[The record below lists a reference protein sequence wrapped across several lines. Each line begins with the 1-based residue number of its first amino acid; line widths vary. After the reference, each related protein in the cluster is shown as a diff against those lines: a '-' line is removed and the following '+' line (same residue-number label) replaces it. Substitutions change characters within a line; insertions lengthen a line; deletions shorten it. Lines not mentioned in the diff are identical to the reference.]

1 MGILGAPVPWWGF
14 LALLAIPYLWFGLL
28 LGATFWIDGF
38 CYAGLGASLSDAAA
52 YREFNTGYGRLALS
66 HLQIG
71 LPALAWLLDSLPAAA
86 QWPVLE
92 IFQRLVSF
100 GSLVFALG
108 VMANGSPRVVHVL
121 TGWLMAWN
129 PFFQSFHNAFM
140 TESLSGSLLL
150 CGFALSLWMF
160 RGRSSDWRMLVALG
174 ATIFL
179 VTQFRSYYGAI
190 IFCMVAAVV
199 WIGRVPR
206 RLFTTLV
213 LGATTVVAGLFYP
226 ACRWVAT
233 GNWFLPGVGVNQLLV
248 AVYLNPAPGAGIA
261 ERIQTFSPEE
271 RAAMKKILIPDGAF
285 DVTDAKKL
293 VLLMLKS
300 GMSEREVDA
309 KLKSLGRAILTERPE
324 FLAKRV
330 RHGLASSGLVETSG
344 LWSDGVEMF
353 RGLTPEAYLQHQR
366 DVLNWH
372 SWLSNEDYRTS
383 FASFF
388 ATPRDIFPATA
399 AGQEWIRRTEASYVR
414 GPTARWIRDPLGLGH
429 LPADVWA
436 WAGILSSLI
445 LIGRGNVVGLLVMG
459 AVAANFLVAF
469 AVPVG
474 NPRYAYGVLPLYL
487 LAMGALLSAWFW
499 LPGQKALRISFRD
512 LLFEVRR
519 PFRKV

>member
-1 MGILGAPVPWWGF
+1 
-14 LALLAIPYLWFGLL
+14 
-28 LGATFWIDGF
+28 
-38 CYAGLGASLSDAAA
+38 
-52 YREFNTGYGRLALS
+52 
-66 HLQIG
+66 
-71 LPALAWLLDSLPAAA
+71 
-86 QWPVLE
+86 
-92 IFQRLVSF
+92 
-100 GSLVFALG
+100 
-108 VMANGSPRVVHVL
+108 
-121 TGWLMAWN
+121 
-129 PFFQSFHNAFM
+129 
-140 TESLSGSLLL
+140 
-150 CGFALSLWMF
+150 
-160 RGRSSDWRMLVALG
+160 
-174 ATIFL
+174 
-179 VTQFRSYYGAI
+179 
-190 IFCMVAAVV
+190 
-199 WIGRVPR
+199 
-206 RLFTTLV
+206 
-213 LGATTVVAGLFYP
+213 
-226 ACRWVAT
+226 
-233 GNWFLPGVGVNQLLV
+233 
-248 AVYLNPAPGAGIA
+248 
-261 ERIQTFSPEE
+261 
-271 RAAMKKILIPDGAF
+271 
-285 DVTDAKKL
+285 
-293 VLLMLKS
+293 
-300 GMSEREVDA
+300 
-309 KLKSLGRAILTERPE
+309 
-324 FLAKRV
+324 V